1 MILSLTLLNKP
12 FPIEIPNV
20 LFLLKSLNYVRQT
33 SPKPHERKRV
43 SVSP

>member
-1 MILSLTLLNKP
+1 LLFTFLNKP

-20 LFLLKSLNYVRQT
+20 LFRLKSLNDVRQT
-33 SPKPHERKRV
+33 SPKPHARKRV